1 MMLKKISKG
10 KLYALD
16 TMVFIYFLER
26 HPSHYTTAKTLFQ
39 RIEKGEIRA
48 VISSLIFAEL
58 LVPIYRNKDI
68 KQAETIFRLLS
79 NFPNMHIVSVTPQIS
94 VRAAQIRSIHGMR
107 TPDAIHAATALE
119 ASADAI
125 ITRDKEFQK
134 IQEMINVIW
143 FE

>member
-10 KLYALD
+10 NLYALD

-26 HPSHYTTAKTLFQ
+26 HPTHYTTAKTLFQ
-39 RIEKGEIRA
+39 RIEKGQIRA
-48 VISSLIFAEL
+48 AMSSLIFAEL
-58 LVPIYRNKDI
+58 LVPIYRDKDI
-68 KQAETIFRLLS
+68 KQADTIFRLLS
-79 NFPNMHIVSVTPQIS
+79 NFPNMQIVSVTPKIS
-94 VRAAQIRSIHGMR
+94 MRAAQIRSAYGMR

-119 ASADAI
+119 SSADAI

-134 IQEMINVIW
+134 IQEMLNVIW